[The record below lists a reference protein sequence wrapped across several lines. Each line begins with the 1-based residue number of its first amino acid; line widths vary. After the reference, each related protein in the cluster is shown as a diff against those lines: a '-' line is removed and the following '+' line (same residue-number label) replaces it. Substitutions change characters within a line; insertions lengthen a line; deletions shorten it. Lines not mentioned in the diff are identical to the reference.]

1 MKSRWYMEDVALTA
15 IEKVYAARLSFAR
28 DYYFNTRPCLMESLN
43 YDRVLLKQSLSQY
56 SYMCPV
62 SWKVHKKFVN
72 CAHKTENAVLYN
84 NFFYFFASK
93 TERDVFVQNPKQF
106 TEKVLF
112 CQDRNVPKRYRAHK
126 AAEIIS

>member
-1 MKSRWYMEDVALTA
+1 
-15 IEKVYAARLSFAR
+15 
-28 DYYFNTRPCLMESLN
+28 
-43 YDRVLLKQSLSQY
+43 
-56 SYMCPV
+56 MCPV

-126 AAEIIS
+126 AAEIISQEKSLLGHCPVTLKDEERVEKGY

>member
-1 MKSRWYMEDVALTA
+1 
-15 IEKVYAARLSFAR
+15 
-28 DYYFNTRPCLMESLN
+28 
-43 YDRVLLKQSLSQY
+43 
-56 SYMCPV
+56 MCPV

-112 CQDRNVPKRYRAHK
+112 C
-126 AAEIIS
+126 